1 MTTLIETLTKVCT
14 RCGID
19 KELKFFSKDSRS
31 KLGVQQYCKHCVAS
45 YYLINREKILERV
58 ANFRVKNPDYYS
70 KYYASRAVELRE
82 RSRQLRES
90 KKLNEEAWLKQRQRN
105 SDHAKRSNKLYPDR
119 QKARLAVQVAVK
131 SGKLRKPNNCFKC
144 GRECKLEAHH
154 ESYQPEFWLVVKWFC
169 RPCHA
174 AHHRKYSDQ
183 PV

>member
-19 KELKFFSKDSRS
+19 KELKFFSKSSRS

-90 KKLNEEAWLKQRQRN
+90 NKLNEEA
-105 SDHAKRSNKLYPDR
+105 
-119 QKARLAVQVAVK
+119 AVK